1 MPVTAFALLRP
12 APSCF
17 PDPESKNLNRLRL
30 ISPAR
35 TRGTRALRANSS
47 ARWRQNTKP
56 AVRHAEDLSLCKRLS
71 TSGRGVS

>member
-1 MPVTAFALLRP
+1 MPTAAFALPHP
-12 APSCF
+12 APSGF

-35 TRGTRALRANSS
+35 TGGTRALRANSS

-56 AVRHAEDLSLCKRLS
+56 AVRHAEGLSLSKRLS
-71 TSGRGVS
+71 TSGRGVA